1 MTKDKFFTPEEKIQ
15 ITDLY
20 KQLYTVSKDV
30 LLPNDDQKVRFYIRE
45 AIEKGLLQR
54 DSFNLNPIINDCET
68 ALIVAEEIGM
78 NRPSILGIMLSGVVL
93 SGAASVGEIKSDFGE
108 DVANILHGML
118 RIRDLYT
125 KSATVESENFRSLLV
140 TFAEDLRVILI
151 MIANRVLI
159 MRKIKD
165 TPYVEAQRKV
175 SMEAAYLYA
184 PLAHKLGLYKL
195 KSELEDLSL
204 KYLEHD
210 AYYHIKEKL
219 NETKRSRDAY
229 IANFIGPIE
238 EKLKANVRFTP
249 EMTQSIMDFV
259 NSYLERAKGGVFIGV
274 GLVMLFLSQRWELL
288 IVGIACVV
296 GCFLYTI
303 KFSYLGLGDILVLLF
318 FGIVPVGFTYYV
330 MTGSWTLPLTLA
342 GIGMGLATDN
352 LLMVNNY
359 RDIEQDRQSGK
370 MTIVVRMGKQ
380 AALQLYLWLGLVA
393 AMLMM
398 AVEIILFFSEHRSL
412 IGLPFVTIYP
422 VWHISNYRK
431 MRALTGKAL
440 NMVLGKTAAGIFL
453 YAVVFAV
460 SLLINAT
467 A

>member
-1 MTKDKFFTPEEKIQ
+1 MQ
-15 ITDLY
+15 IDANLVNDYYDFKKGTD
-20 KQLYTVSKDV
+20 
-30 LLPNDDQKVRFYIRE
+30 RE
-45 AIEKGLLQR
+45 DR
-54 DSFNLNPIINDCET
+54 
-68 ALIVAEEIGM
+68 
-78 NRPSILGIMLSGVVL
+78 LG
-93 SGAASVGEIKSDFGE
+93 
-108 DVANILHGML
+108 
-118 RIRDLYT
+118 
-125 KSATVESENFRSLLV
+125 
-140 TFAEDLRVILI
+140 
-151 MIANRVLI
+151 
-159 MRKIKD
+159 
-165 TPYVEAQRKV
+165 P
-175 SMEAAYLYA
+175 
-184 PLAHKLGLYKL
+184 
-195 KSELEDLSL
+195 
-204 KYLEHD
+204 
-210 AYYHIKEKL
+210 
-219 NETKRSRDAY
+219 
-229 IANFIGPIE
+229 
-238 EKLKANVRFTP
+238 
-249 EMTQSIMDFV
+249 
-259 NSYLERAKGGVFIGV
+259 ERACAQGWITPTAMQWGIGVCTLLACVV

-318 FGIVPVGFTYYV
+318 FGIVPVGVTYYV

-380 AALQLYLWLGLVA
+380 AALQLYLWLGIVA